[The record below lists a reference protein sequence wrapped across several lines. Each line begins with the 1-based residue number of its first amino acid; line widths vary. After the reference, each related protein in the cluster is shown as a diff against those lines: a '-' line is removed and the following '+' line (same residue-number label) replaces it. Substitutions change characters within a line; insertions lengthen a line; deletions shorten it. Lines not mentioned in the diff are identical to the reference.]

1 MNYVY
6 GAIGGILLLV
16 ADFFAGYHFGGLAP
30 KLATAN
36 TVIKQEAAEQ
46 AKDTKDQ
53 ATVAQEAKTY
63 EAATDPAL
71 DPIAA
76 PRVSMCYYA
85 PSPTLPSTNTSGS
98 GAHASAPVPAAAAP
112 DPVPGP
118 DIGRPI
124 VQVGHDANAQVAGLQ
139 DYIERV
145 CQAKAP

>member
-6 GAIGGILLLV
+6 GAAGGIVLLV
-16 ADFFAGYHFGGLAP
+16 LVFFGGYHFGALAP
-30 KLATAN
+30 KLAAAKTEL
-36 TVIKQEAAEQ
+36 KEEAAAEV
-46 AKDTKDQ
+46 KDTKDQ

-71 DPIAA
+71 DPVAA

-85 PSPTLPSTNTSGS
+85 PALPSANPAGS
-98 GAHASAPVPAAAAP
+98 GAHASAPIPEPATQPA
-112 DPVPGP
+112 VPGP

-124 VQVGHDANAQVAGLQ
+124 VQIGHDADAQVAGLQ
-139 DYIERV
+139 DYISHV